1 MAGMAELVP
10 QARFEQAGEACNAC
24 PTGGA
29 TRQGTDRIRLLQ
41 RFGKASEVAVVRA
54 TQHLQEEHPVGGEM
68 DASVARRVDWDPY
81 DFDLLRNPHDVFREL
96 REHAPLYYNSRYD
109 FYALSRYRDCVAGLS
124 NRETFLNGRGV
135 MLEQIRS
142 GAPMPRGLLNFEDP
156 PRHTIHRSLLTRVF
170 TPRRM
175 AELESQIRAFC
186 ARTLD
191 PLVGLGRFD
200 FVRDFSAKLP
210 MRVIG
215 MLLGI
220 PEEDQDEVRERS
232 DARLRTEA
240 GKPMQYDGES
250 LGRGFDAYI
259 EERTARPSDDLMS
272 QLIHTEIEDET
283 GTRRKLTRQ
292 EVGTLIGFLASAG
305 NETTNR
311 LIGWAGKL
319 LAEHPD
325 QRREIREN
333 RALIPQAVEEILRY
347 EPPAAHIGRY
357 VARDVELYGT
367 SLPEGAVII
376 FLTGAAN
383 RDPRE
388 FTDPEDFDVQRERR
402 AHLTFGYGPHVCVG
416 NALARLEG
424 RIALD
429 EVLSRFLD
437 WEVDLDGARMT
448 STSTVRGWETLPVV
462 IP

>member
-1 MAGMAELVP
+1 
-10 QARFEQAGEACNAC
+10 
-24 PTGGA
+24 
-29 TRQGTDRIRLLQ
+29 
-41 RFGKASEVAVVRA
+41 
-54 TQHLQEEHPVGGEM
+54 M
-68 DASVARRVDWDPY
+68 DAAVARRTDWDPY
-81 DFDLLRNPHDVFREL
+81 DFDLLCNPHDVFREL
-96 REHAPLYYNSRYD
+96 RERIPLYYNPRYD
-109 FYALSRYRDCVAGLS
+109 FYALSRHADCVAGLS
-124 NRETFLNGRGV
+124 DRETFRNGKGV

-142 GAPMPRGLLNFEDP
+142 GAAMPRGLLNFEDP
-156 PRHTIHRSLLTRVF
+156 PRHTIHRGLLAKVF
-170 TPRRM
+170 TPARM
-175 AELESQIRAFC
+175 ARLEPQIRAFC

-191 PLVGLGRFD
+191 PLVGRGRFD
-200 FVRDFSAKLP
+200 FVRDFSARLP

-220 PEEDQDEVRERS
+220 PDEDQDAVRERS
-232 DARLRTEA
+232 DERLRTEA

-259 EERTARPSDDLMS
+259 DARIARPADDLMS
-272 QLIHTEIEDET
+272 QLIHSEIEDEA
-283 GTRRKLTRQ
+283 GCRRKLTRQ

-311 LIGWAGKL
+311 LIGWTGKL
-319 LAEHPD
+319 LAEHPE
-325 QRREIREN
+325 QRRRIAEN

-357 VARDVELYGT
+357 VARDVELHGRT
-367 SLPEGAVII
+367 VPEGAVII

-388 FTDPEDFDVQRERR
+388 FVDPDAFDVQRDRR

-429 EVLSRFLD
+429 EVLNRFPA
-437 WEVDLDGARMT
+437 WEVDLEAARMT
-448 STSTVRGWETLPVV
+448 STSTVRGWESLPVV

>member
-1 MAGMAELVP
+1 
-10 QARFEQAGEACNAC
+10 
-24 PTGGA
+24 
-29 TRQGTDRIRLLQ
+29 
-41 RFGKASEVAVVRA
+41 
-54 TQHLQEEHPVGGEM
+54 M
-68 DASVARRVDWDPY
+68 DASVARRADWDPY

-96 REHAPLYYNSRYD
+96 RERAPLYYNARYD
-109 FYALSRYRDCVAGLS
+109 FYALSRYEDCVAGLS
-124 NRETFLNGRGV
+124 DRETFLNGKGV

-142 GAPMPRGLLNFEDP
+142 GAAMPRGLLNFEDP
-156 PRHTIHRSLLTRVF
+156 PRHTIHRGLLAKVF
-170 TPRRM
+170 TPSRM
-175 AELESQIRAFC
+175 AKLEPQIRAFC

-191 PLVGLGRFD
+191 PLVGAGRFD
-200 FVRDFSAKLP
+200 FVRDFSALLP

-220 PEEDQDEVRERS
+220 PEEDQEAIRERS
-232 DARLRTEA
+232 DERLRTEA
-240 GKPMQYDGES
+240 GKPMQYDGQS

-259 EERTARPSDDLMS
+259 DERIATPADDLMS
-272 QLIHTEIEDET
+272 QLIHSEIEDET

-325 QRREIREN
+325 QRRRIVEN
-333 RALIPQAVEEILRY
+333 RALIPQAVEEVLRY

-357 VARDVELYGT
+357 VARDVDLHGT
-367 SLPEGAVII
+367 MVPEGAVVI

-388 FTDPEDFDVQRERR
+388 FANPDRFDVQRERR

-429 EVLSRFLD
+429 EVLNRFPD
-437 WEVDLDGARMT
+437 WEVDLALARMT
-448 STSTVRGWETLPVV
+448 STSTVRGWESLPVV
-462 IP
+462 VP

>member
-1 MAGMAELVP
+1 
-10 QARFEQAGEACNAC
+10 
-24 PTGGA
+24 
-29 TRQGTDRIRLLQ
+29 
-41 RFGKASEVAVVRA
+41 
-54 TQHLQEEHPVGGEM
+54 M

-81 DFDLLRNPHDVFREL
+81 DFDLLRDPHAVFREL
-96 REHAPLYYNSRYD
+96 REAAPVYYNPRYD
-109 FYALSRYRDCVAGLS
+109 FHAVGRYADCVAGLAD
-124 NRETFLNGRGV
+124 RETFLNGKGV

-156 PRHTIHRSLLTRVF
+156 PRHTIHRGLLTRVF

-175 AELESQIRAFC
+175 AQLEGQVRDFC

-191 PLVGLGRFD
+191 PLVGAGRFD
-200 FVRDFSAKLP
+200 FVRDFSAKVP

-220 PEEDQDEVRERS
+220 PEADQDAVRERA
-232 DARLRTEA
+232 DERLRTEA
-240 GKPMQYDGES
+240 GQPMQYDGAS
-250 LGRGFDAYI
+250 LGKGFDPYI
-259 EERTARPSDDLMS
+259 DERMARPADDLMS

-283 GTRRKLTRQ
+283 GTRRTLTRQ
-292 EVGTLIGFLASAG
+292 ELGTLIGFLASAG

-325 QRREIREN
+325 QRRRLREN
-333 RALIPQAVEEILRY
+333 RALIGDAVEEVLRY

-357 VARDVELYGT
+357 VARDVELHGT
-367 SLPEGAVII
+367 RIPEGSVII

-383 RDPRE
+383 RDPRA
-388 FTDPEDFDVQRERR
+388 FADPDAFDVRRERR
-402 AHLTFGYGPHVCVG
+402 AHLTFGYGHHVCVG

-429 EVLSRFLD
+429 EVLSRFPD
-437 WEVDLDGARMT
+437 WEVDAGAARMA
-448 STSTVRGWETLPVV
+448 SASTVRGWETLPVV

>member
-1 MAGMAELVP
+1 
-10 QARFEQAGEACNAC
+10 
-24 PTGGA
+24 
-29 TRQGTDRIRLLQ
+29 
-41 RFGKASEVAVVRA
+41 
-54 TQHLQEEHPVGGEM
+54 M
-68 DASVARRVDWDPY
+68 DASMHRGVEWDPY
-81 DFDLLRNPHDVFREL
+81 DFDLLRDPHDAFREV
-96 REHAPLYYNSRYD
+96 RERGPLYYNDKYD
-109 FYALSRYRDCVAGLS
+109 FYALSRYQDCVKGLS
-124 NRETFLNGRGV
+124 DRVRFLNGKGV

-156 PRHTIHRSLLTRVF
+156 PRHTIHRGLLARVF
-170 TPRRM
+170 TPGRM
-175 AELESQIRAFC
+175 AQLEPQIRAFC

-191 PLVGLGRFD
+191 PFAGANRFD
-200 FVRDFSAKLP
+200 FVRDFSAKVP

-220 PEEDQDEVRERS
+220 PEDDQDEIRQRS
-232 DARLRTEA
+232 DERLRTEA
-240 GKPMQYDGES
+240 GKPMQYDGQS

-259 EERTARPSDDLMS
+259 DERIAKPSEDLMS

-292 EVGTLIGFLASAG
+292 ELGTLIGFLASAG

-325 QRREIREN
+325 QRRRIREN
-333 RALIPQAVEEILRY
+333 RSLLPQAVEEILRY
-347 EPPAAHIGRY
+347 EPPAVHIGRY
-357 VARDVELYGT
+357 VGQDIELHGEKI
-367 SLPEGAVII
+367 PEGSVVI

-388 FTDPEDFDVQRERR
+388 FTNPDSFDVERERR
-402 AHLTFGYGPHVCVG
+402 AHLTFGFGYHVCVG

-429 EVLSRFLD
+429 EVLNRFPD
-437 WEVDLDGARMT
+437 WHVDLDNARMA
-448 STSTVRGWETLPVV
+448 STSTVRGWESLPVV
-462 IP
+462 TD